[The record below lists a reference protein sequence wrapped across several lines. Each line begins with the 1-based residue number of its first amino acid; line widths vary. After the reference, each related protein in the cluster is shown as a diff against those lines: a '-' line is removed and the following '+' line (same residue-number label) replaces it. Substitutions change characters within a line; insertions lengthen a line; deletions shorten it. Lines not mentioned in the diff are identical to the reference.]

1 MSATSIRAVVVVVA
15 GADVVDVEVVVAAV
29 PPQAAAKR
37 ARAPTSAIN
46 GRFIASFLSSQRS
59 VVNLVLNSAS
69 VKEDDKSIAMY

>member
-1 MSATSIRAVVVVVA
+1 MAVVVVDA

-46 GRFIASFLSSQRS
+46 ERFMLLSFLLSE
-59 VVNLVLNSAS
+59 AW
-69 VKEDDKSIAMY
+69 